1 MVIWHLSTTV
11 IEINEQLH
19 SPDGQKCG
27 GAGVAILGGTVG
39 YSGHYYGANQNLTK
53 YFDAILSL

>member
-1 MVIWHLSTTV
+1 V

-27 GAGVAILGGTVG
+27 GDGVASLGGTVG
-39 YSGHYYGANQNLTK
+39 YLGVITDFSNLSAKMSG
-53 YFDAILSL
+53 